1 MNKIY
6 SHKFY
11 LADIKDFSEIMKKDV
26 FEIDGRTYYW
36 MSMSELESDQNV
48 LKKNSDIINY
58 VKESF

>member
-1 MNKIY
+1 
-6 SHKFY
+6 
-11 LADIKDFSEIMKKDV
+11 MKKDV

-48 LKKNSDIINY
+48 LKKNNDIINY